1 MLIHQRRIF
10 CETLKTLLSL
20 MTIKVSLKIL
30 FQIWISEQ
38 CLFANLWKVF
48 YYKSVS
54 LLVFQYYLSCYQCL
68 CIVPYTAV
76 KYVPLCYL
84 CGPDTKDPAK
94 SGAVCLVVLI
104 CSTTH
109 HPLHPSTLKHQK
121 PFPWPACRWH
131 SIGRQ
136 LLHNLLQHQR
146 RRTLDR
152 LEMNECEVLESGYRE
167 AMGVV

>member
-1 MLIHQRRIF
+1 MN
-10 CETLKTLLSL
+10 
-20 MTIKVSLKIL
+20 
-30 FQIWISEQ
+30 IWAVQ
-38 CLFANLWKVF
+38 CLFANLWEVL
-48 YYKSVS
+48 YYESVS
-54 LLVFQYYLSCYQCL
+54 LLVFQYCLSCYQCL
-68 CIVPYTAV
+68 CIVPYSAV
-76 KYVPLCYL
+76 KYLPLCYL

-109 HPLHPSTLKHQK
+109 HPLHPSTIKHQK

-146 RRTLDR
+146 RRTLGSIASVR
-152 LEMNECEVLESGYRE
+152 NEWVWSAWKWIQGSYGGCLGKGYQL
-167 AMGVV
+167 GL